1 MSKILKFFGLS
12 SPNTITSFCYWQTV
26 TASAM
31 EMNAV
36 NQLEKEHLMQ
46 MEMAPHPMQNVWAKD
61 VCYTDTRTEA
71 WNMVQEQLRR

>member
-1 MSKILKFFGLS
+1 
-12 SPNTITSFCYWQTV
+12 
-26 TASAM
+26 M
-31 EMNAV
+31 EVNAV

-46 MEMAPHPMQNVWAKD
+46 MEMAPHPMQNVWAKE